1 MKLCIDCKHYDERG
15 RKTALNHETC
25 THPKNLFMK
34 GYTSRVTGRPIPP
47 VFGSSAVENR
57 KAGPI
62 ESRLFGLCG
71 KEGRR
76 FEPKEST
83 CSTS

>member
-25 THPKNLFMK
+25 THPKNLFRK
-34 GYTSRVTGRPIPP
+34 GYVSLVSGKSIAPI
-47 VFGSSAVENR
+47 FGSSAIENR
-57 KAGPI
+57 MTGIVA
-62 ESRLFGLCG
+62 SRLFGMCG

-76 FEPKEST
+76 FEPKESE
-83 CSTS
+83 